1 MAYILM
7 RKEAA
12 EEAEAEQEE
21 AQRKFNKNTKV
32 NDNLINNKATKLD
45 DEDKR
50 TISSDDDNLAQAHG
64 LMLNEGD
71 QDMSRKI
78 SERDTKI
85 TNVTQVDENQNANI
99 RAAFIH
105 IVGDIVQSIGVVI
118 AAVILMI
125 KPEWKIVDPICT
137 FVFAAIVCSTT
148 FAVIKDCM
156 KVLIEGCPEDLDVDE
171 LKKVMEE
178 AKGVKAV
185 HDLHVWTLTEG
196 KVCMSAIVES
206 KNLNTEGVLR
216 NVTLAVRKEA
226 GIYHTTIQVMNGNEL
241 EASHPAYCDIGQNVH

>member
-1 MAYILM
+1 MLGTAIFGLCCNVLMAYILM

-12 EEAEAEQEE
+12 EEAEEE
-21 AQRKFNKNTKV
+21 EERKNALGSKKDKV
-32 NDNLINNKATKLD
+32 ANANVNVTEDKLIND
-45 DEDKR
+45 DKR
-50 TISSDDDNLAQAHG
+50 TISSGDSDDDKPQAHG
-64 LMLNEGD
+64 LMVPEGQQND
-71 QDMSRKI
+71 NRTR
-78 SERDTKI
+78 SETATRI
-85 TNVTQVDENQNANI
+85 TNVTEVNENQNANI

-118 AAVILMI
+118 AAIILMI
-125 KPEWKIVDPICT
+125 KPDWKIVDPICT
-137 FVFAAIVCSTT
+137 FVFATIVCSTT

-156 KVLIEGCPEDLDVDE
+156 KVLIEGTPEDLDVDE

-206 KNLNTEGVLR
+206 KNFNTEGVLR
-216 NVTLAVRKEA
+216 NVT
-226 GIYHTTIQVMNGNEL
+226 
-241 EASHPAYCDIGQNVH
+241 